1 MQIEIDR
8 RTEKLLEKLGAK
20 DQEAKAALARQRLL
34 EALEHEAAGR
44 RERAVLEQ
52 RFREEIGKGLQSG
65 PGREWRDEDWE
76 ALMRGEYKHEPEED
90 SWAVPPGWKSP
101 RLKKDA

>member
-8 RTEKLLEKLGAK
+8 RTEKLLEELGAK
-20 DQEAKAALARQRLL
+20 DQEAKAALARRRLL
-34 EALEHEAAGR
+34 EALENETAGQHG
-44 RERAVLEQ
+44 RAVMERRLG
-52 RFREEIGKGLQSG
+52 EEIRKGLEGG

-76 ALMRGEYKHEPEED
+76 ALMRGEYKHAPEED
-90 SWAVPPGWKSP
+90 SWAVPPGWRSP

>member
-8 RTEKLLEKLGAK
+8 R
-20 DQEAKAALARQRLL
+20 
-34 EALEHEAAGR
+34 GR
-44 RERAVLEQ
+44 GVMEQGLEQ
-52 RFREEIGKGLQSG
+52 EIRKGLESG

-76 ALMRGEYKHEPEED
+76 ALLRGEYKHTPEEE
-90 SWAVPPGWKSP
+90 SWAAPPGWRSP